1 MKNNKNEK
9 ENKTTA
15 AIIVAVIMLIAIV
28 AGGTYAYWIWR
39 GNVAAISVT
48 TSIGNIGL
56 TLNGGDGVIG
66 SSASAGLAP
75 AACTNETYASKDA
88 IAISYYNETDFPAR
102 VTLTLTLNSFTWNN
116 GTKPTSTQLGNI
128 KYALSSSPSACTI
141 LNGDAN
147 GTLSNNAGTFSAITV
162 GSTKGTANN
171 PDYKLFDLTFLLPAN
186 TGTEESPSSKTY
198 YLYFWIDAGYTG
210 TNGSSTTDGNG
221 VISDPLQGINF
232 QAKWTATDIIQSA
245 S

>member
-1 MKNNKNEK
+1 MKKKKKQK
-9 ENKTTA
+9 ENKTTV

-28 AGGTYAYWIWR
+28 VGGTYAYWVWR
-39 GNVAAISVT
+39 GNVASISVT

-75 AACTNETYASKDA
+75 AACTNSTYASRDA
-88 IAISYYNETDFPAR
+88 IAISYYNQTDFPAR

-116 GTKPTSTQLGNI
+116 GTKPTSNQLGNI
-128 KYALSSSPSACTI
+128 KYALSASEDACTS
-141 LNGDAN
+141 LTGDTN
-147 GTLSNNAGTFSAITV
+147 GTLSDNAGTFSAITV

-186 TGTEESPSSKTY
+186 TGTERVPATKTY
-198 YLYFWIDAGYTG
+198 YLYFWIDAAYAGENGSAT
-210 TNGSSTTDGNG
+210 TNGSG
-221 VISDPLQGINF
+221 VIDDPLQGISF
-232 QAKWTATDIIQSA
+232 QSTWTATDIIQSA